1 MKIGMTS
8 ARTVMSRPTA
18 LDTVS
23 GLMPVT
29 VPIMMVGTPTGP

>member
-8 ARTVMSRPTA
+8 ARMVMSIPTA
-18 LDTVS
+18 PDTVR
-23 GLMPVT
+23 GLIPVT